1 MNIKTLGFSLSGVNL
16 GNLTGQVGYNNILK
30 DNSKKEKVSKE
41 PAAEDNVRVEIDGY
55 NSKTEASSDK
65 KSSNKLKTE
74 EPKSEDSK
82 IEGIT
87 VTTDMPDSIPTPPKN
102 GVSKTSLDGAV
113 SYTKVVVD
121 STVDDPEG
129 PTYQEIIKYDDGTII
144 VNTYQGDKLSMSV
157 ERNFEDEEGNPI
169 DPDNPDYG
177 DRSSQKM
184 FFYDEDGNVTHVH
197 NDRYEYTSEGW
208 GDFLVGSIADDIF
221 YDEEGNPIYKGD
233 IGWQERYREYIKSVN
248 EFGLAQEIRKQSL
261 IDY

>member
-1 MNIKTLGFSLSGVNL
+1 MGFRIEGLGSDDFFNNL
-16 GNLTGQVGYNNILK
+16 GLVGTEVKIANQYLRNN
-30 DNSKKEKVSKE
+30 NSSNRQENSVNREDKVG
-41 PAAEDNVRVEIDGY
+41 VEIDGY

-121 STVDDPEG
+121 GTVDNPEG

-144 VNTYQGDKLSMSV
+144 VNTYQGDKLSMSI
-157 ERNFEDEEGNPI
+157 ERNFE
-169 DPDNPDYG
+169 
-177 DRSSQKM
+177 
-184 FFYDEDGNVTHVH
+184 
-197 NDRYEYTSEGW
+197 
-208 GDFLVGSIADDIF
+208 
-221 YDEEGNPIYKGD
+221 DEEGNPIYKGD